1 MKTRRLFTW
10 MLSLLA
16 PLAMMAATHEY
27 VDLGLPSGTLW
38 AKTNLGAS
46 AQEGYGNYYAWGE
59 TTTKTTYSWSNYKY
73 CSGTSSTVQDLGK
86 SICGTSYDAARA
98 LWGSEWRMPSVDQMN
113 ELIDKC
119 TLQLKTVNG
128 VKGLAFKGPNGNSI
142 FFPIPGYKYDST
154 TTGKGSETYYW
165 SGTKDLLN
173 QDKTRAICLYIKIT
187 SSSAKVE
194 TKTAQ
199 RRTGL
204 PIRPVR
210 SSTTPVTPTPTETL
224 QLVDLGLSVKWAN
237 MNVDATASSDKGGY
251 YAWGETATKTK
262 YSWAT
267 YKYCSGTAASC
278 QNIGSD
284 ISKNATYDKAFKDNS
299 SYCLPTAAQW
309 NELITKCTWT
319 AATVNGVKGYNV
331 KGPNNKTIFLP
342 FSGCS
347 YDGKD
352 YGSGSYAYYWSS
364 NNLSSDVSKARAGYV
379 KSGTATTV
387 ANLNRRTGCAI
398 RAVEAKAGST
408 DPTPTETL
416 QLVDLGLSVKWANM
430 NVGATASSD
439 KGGYYAWGETATKT
453 KYSWA
458 TYKYCS
464 GTAASCQ
471 NIGSD
476 ISKNATYDKAFKD
489 NSSYCLPTAAQWNE
503 LITKCTWTA
512 ATVNGVKGYNVK
524 GPNNKT
530 IFLPFSGCSYD
541 GKDYG
546 SGSYAYY
553 WSSNNLSSDV
563 SKARAGYVKSGTAT
577 TVANL
582 NRRTGCAIRAV
593 EAKAG
598 STDPTP
604 TGPTTSATGF
614 VDMGFSSGKLWA
626 TANVGASAPEKY
638 GKYYAWGETET
649 KSTYTWAN
657 YAYYDRYSS
666 GNHEYYYIDAD
677 DIGGSEVD
685 VAGGFEAANG
695 GGAYQIEDQICV
707 DPAYSDTRFNQNSKT
722 YYSRM
727 PSQADFQELISN
739 TTQAA
744 ATVNG
749 VKGVM
754 FTSKKNGNKVF
765 LPYAGSYYDA
775 KKPSDGTVTYYWTST
790 DYTSDSKKAW
800 SVKLASGAA
809 TMTQCQCR
817 TGLPVRAVAYVDDG
831 STPTPTTTEPYAVLS
846 SDKKTLTFYYDNQKS
861 SRSGTKFELNTGT
874 NNPGWLGTPST
885 MENTDKI
892 TKVVFNSSFANARPT
907 SCYHWFFSMS
917 NLATITGLNYLNT
930 SEVTT
935 MSGMFYNCFNLN
947 AIDVSNFDTSKVTD
961 MQYMF
966 SQCVGLTSLNLSNF
980 NTSNVTNMSYMIHN
994 CANLTDLNVRS
1005 FDIRKV
1011 TNMENMFSYCGK
1023 LSRVDLSTLD
1033 FRSGINTS
1041 SMLSYCNELNEID
1054 INVTAKYWNNNAC
1067 YRVPEGCY
1075 LVYPIGLSESELGIT
1090 PYNDY
1095 YLKFKGGVFL
1105 DLLDALPWAVTDFI
1119 DLGLPSKTMW
1129 NLYNVGSMHPE
1140 YHGKH
1145 YAWSE
1150 VDSKSDYTWAN
1161 YSQDVSNLQNYNFGY
1176 WNGNQNFGYGV
1187 NVHNNLSYDNSLYN
1201 AGVPTKADFTELINN
1216 CTMKETTV
1224 SGVKGVLFTS
1234 KKNGKTIFLPYAGSC
1249 YDGKTPADGTASYYW
1264 TSTSSDSQKAYSVSL
1279 KSGKATSTTCQKR
1292 TGLPYRSVAHYVRE
1306 LDPSEYSNSGN
1317 FYIDGISN
1325 TKVQAPADNAIYTLQ
1340 GVKVEGTPQRGIYVK
1355 NGRKI
1360 VVK

>member
-1 MKTRRLFTW
+1 MKRLSFW
-10 MLSLLA
+10 ILALLA
-16 PLAMMAATHEY
+16 PMALMAATHEY
-27 VDLGLPSGTLW
+27 VDLGLTSKTLW

-46 AQEGYGNYYAWGE
+46 SAEGFGNYYAWGE
-59 TTTKTTYSWSNYKY
+59 TTTKSTYSWSNYKY
-73 CSGTSSTVQDLGK
+73 CSGTSATVQDLGRN
-86 SICGTSYDAARA
+86 ICGTSYDAARA
-98 LWGSEWRMPSVDQMN
+98 LWGSDWQMPSMEQMH
-113 ELIDKC
+113 ELVTEC
-119 TLQLKTVNG
+119 TLKLKTVNN
-128 VKGLAFKGPNGNSI
+128 VKGMQFVGPNGNSI

-154 TTGKGSETYYW
+154 TAGKNSETYYW
-165 SGTKDLLN
+165 IGTRDVYN
-173 QDKTRAICLYIKIT
+173 GDKTKAIALYIKIGT
-187 SSSAKVE
+187 GA
-194 TKTAQ
+194 TADGNKTCQ

-204 PIRPVR
+204 PIRAVK
-210 SSTTPVTPTPTETL
+210 SSGGGTDPTPTETM

-237 MNVDATASSDKGGY
+237 MNIDATASSGQGGY
-251 YAWGETATKTK
+251 YAWGETATKSK

-267 YKYCSGTAASC
+267 YTHCSGTAATC
-278 QNIGSD
+278 KNIGSD
-284 ISKNATYDKAFKDNS
+284 ISKNKTYDRAYAYNTG
-299 SYCLPTAAQW
+299 YCLPTAAQW

-319 AATVNGVKGYNV
+319 AATVNSVKGYNV
-331 KGPNNKTIFLP
+331 KGPSGKTIFLP

-347 YDGKD
+347 YDGKN
-352 YGSGSYAYYWSS
+352 YGSGSYGYYWTA
-364 NNLSSDVSKARAGYV
+364 NNVSSDVSKAQAGYV

-387 ANLNRRTGCAI
+387 ANLNRRTGVAI
-398 RAVEAKAGST
+398 RAVEAKSGGT
-408 DPTPTETL
+408 DPTPTTDAF
-416 QLVDLGLSVKWANM
+416 VDLGLPSGKLWASA
-430 NVGATASSD
+430 NVGASSQE
-439 KGGYYAWGETATKT
+439 KYGNYYAWGET
-453 KYSWA
+453 
-458 TYKYCS
+458 
-464 GTAASCQ
+464 Q
-471 NIGSD
+471 
-476 ISKNATYDKAFKD
+476 
-489 NSSYCLPTAAQWNE
+489 
-503 LITKCTWTA
+503 
-512 ATVNGVKGYNVK
+512 
-524 GPNNKT
+524 
-530 IFLPFSGCSYD
+530 
-541 GKDYG
+541 
-546 SGSYAYY
+546 
-553 WSSNNLSSDV
+553 
-563 SKARAGYVKSGTAT
+563 
-577 TVANL
+577 
-582 NRRTGCAIRAV
+582 
-593 EAKAG
+593 
-598 STDPTP
+598 
-604 TGPTTSATGF
+604 
-614 VDMGFSSGKLWA
+614 
-626 TANVGASAPEKY
+626 
-638 GKYYAWGETET
+638 T
-649 KSTYTWAN
+649 KSTYTWDN
-657 YAYYDRYSS
+657 YKYYDTYSS
-666 GNHEYYYIDAD
+666 GLHEYSYIDAD

-685 VAGGFEAANG
+685 VVSGATADNG
-695 GGAYQIEDQICV
+695 GGAWIDTEAICV
-707 DPAYSDTRFNQNSKT
+707 DPAYSDTRFNQNNKT

-727 PSQADFQELISN
+727 PSKADFQELLDN
-739 TTQAA
+739 TTKAA
-744 ATVNG
+744 ATING
-749 VKGVM
+749 VKGVK
-754 FTSKKNGNKVF
+754 FTGKNGKNIF

-800 SVKLASGAA
+800 AVKLASGAA
-809 TMTQCQCR
+809 TMTQCQYR
-817 TGLPVRAVAYVDDG
+817 TGLPIRPVAYIDEDD
-831 STPTPTTTEPYAVLS
+831 TPPAEPYAVLS
-846 SDKKTLTFYYDNQKS
+846 TDKKTLTFYYDDQKS
-861 SRSGTKFELNTGT
+861 SRSGTKYALNTGT

-930 SEVTT
+930 SEVTN
-935 MSGMFYNCFNLN
+935 MSGMFANCFKLKS
-947 AIDVSNFDTSKVTD
+947 IDVSNFDTSKVTD

-1140 YHGKH
+1140 YHGKY

-1150 VDSKSDYTWAN
+1150 IDSKSDYTWAN

-1216 CTMKETTV
+1216 CTMTETTV

-1264 TSTSSDSQKAYSVSL
+1264 TSTSSDSQKAYSVSV

-1306 LDPSEYSNSGN
+1306 LDPYEYSNSGN

>member
-1 MKTRRLFTW
+1 

-98 LWGSEWRMPSVDQMN
+98 LWGSDWRMPSVDQMN
-113 ELIDKC
+113 ELINKC

-237 MNVDATASSDKGGY
+237 MNVGATASSDKGGY
-251 YAWGETATKTK
+251 YAWGETATKSK

-267 YKYCSGTAASC
+267 YKYCSGTASSC

-299 SYCLPTAAQW
+299 SYCLPTVAQW

-331 KGPNNKTIFLP
+331 KGPNSKTIFLP

-347 YDGKD
+347 YDGKN

-364 NNLSSDVSKARAGYV
+364 NNLSSDVSKAKAGYV

-408 DPTPTETL
+408 DPTPTETM
-416 QLVDLGLSVKWANM
+416 QLVDLGLSAKWANM

-439 KGGYYAWGETATKT
+439 KGGYYAWGETATKS

-464 GTAASCQ
+464 GTASSCQ

-489 NSSYCLPTAAQWNE
+489 NSSYCLPTVAQWNE

-524 GPNNKT
+524 GPNSKT

-541 GKDYG
+541 GKNYG

-563 SKARAGYVKSGTAT
+563 SKAKAGYVKSGTAT

-604 TGPTTSATGF
+604 TGPTTSSTGF

-817 TGLPVRAVAYVDDG
+817 TGLPVRAVAYMDDG

-874 NNPGWLGTPST
+874 NYPGWRSYKT
-885 MENTDKI
+885 NI
-892 TKVVFNSSFANARPT
+892 TTVQFDSSFANARPT
-907 SCYHWFFSMS
+907 TCAYWFEGMQ
-917 NLATITGLNYLNT
+917 NLEWFISISSYLNT
-930 SEVTT
+930 SEVTN
-935 MSGMFYNCFNLN
+935 MRGMFYGASKLKSLN
-947 AIDVSNFDTSKVTD
+947 VSDWNTSKVTD
-961 MQYMF
+961 MANMF
-966 SQCVGLTSLNLSNF
+966 ASCTALTSLTQKFDTRNVTDMGFMFYYCFSLENIDLRNF
-980 NTSNVTNMSYMIHN
+980 NIDKVKKMNQM
-994 CANLTDLNVRS
+994 
-1005 FDIRKV
+1005 FDQ
-1011 TNMENMFSYCGK
+1011 CDK
-1023 LSRVDLSTLD
+1023 LSRIDLSTLD
-1033 FRSGINTS
+1033 FRSDINTESMIS
-1041 SMLSYCNELNEID
+1041 SCDHLDEID
-1054 INVTAKYWNNNAC
+1054 INATAKYLNAKAFKYNNNDI
-1067 YRVPEGCY
+1067 Y
-1075 LVYPIGLSESELGIT
+1075 LVYPVGVSDSELGIT
-1090 PYNDY
+1090 YSDDEQTLN
-1095 YLKFKGGVFL
+1095 FKGGKFYNL
-1105 DLLDALPWAVTDFI
+1105 MYDRLWAVTDFI

-1140 YHGKH
+1140 YHGKY

-1150 VDSKSDYTWAN
+1150 KKDKSDYTWSN
-1161 YSQDVSNLQNYNFGY
+1161 YSQSASNFQNYSFGY
-1176 WNGNQNFGYGV
+1176 WNGNPNILHYLDFFEPDEYGLT
-1187 NVHNNLSYDNSLYN
+1187 LSYDYDIYAN
-1201 AGVPTKADFTELINN
+1201 GIPTKADFTELINN

-1234 KKNGKTIFLPYAGSC
+1234 KKNGKTIFLPYSGSC

-1264 TSTSSDSQKAYSVSL
+1264 TSTSSDSQKAYAVSV

-1292 TGLPYRSVAHYVRE
+1292 TGLPYRTVARYKRE
-1306 LDPSEYSNSGN
+1306 LYWYENPELSGANSGN

>member
-1 MKTRRLFTW
+1 MKRLSFW
-10 MLSLLA
+10 ILALLA
-16 PLAMMAATHEY
+16 PMALMAATHEY
-27 VDLGLPSGTLW
+27 VDLGLTSKTLW

-46 AQEGYGNYYAWGE
+46 SAEGFGNYYAWGE
-59 TTTKTTYSWSNYKY
+59 TTTKSTYSWSNYKY
-73 CSGTSSTVQDLGK
+73 CSGTSATVQDLGRN
-86 SICGTSYDAARA
+86 ICGTSYDAARA
-98 LWGSEWRMPSVDQMN
+98 LWGSDWQMPSMEQMH
-113 ELIDKC
+113 ELVTEC
-119 TLQLKTVNG
+119 TLKLKTVNN
-128 VKGLAFKGPNGNSI
+128 VKGMQFVGPNGNSI

-154 TTGKGSETYYW
+154 TAGKNSETYYW
-165 SGTKDLLN
+165 IGTRDVYN
-173 QDKTRAICLYIKIT
+173 GDKTKAIALYIKIGT
-187 SSSAKVE
+187 GA
-194 TKTAQ
+194 TADGNKTCQ

-204 PIRPVR
+204 PIRAVK
-210 SSTTPVTPTPTETL
+210 SSGGGTDPTPTETM

-237 MNVDATASSDKGGY
+237 MNIDATASSGQGGY
-251 YAWGETATKTK
+251 YAWGETATKSK

-267 YKYCSGTAASC
+267 YTHCSGTAATC
-278 QNIGSD
+278 KNIGSD
-284 ISKNATYDKAFKDNS
+284 ISKNKTYDRAYAYNTG
-299 SYCLPTAAQW
+299 YCLPTAAQW

-319 AATVNGVKGYNV
+319 AATVNSVKGYNV
-331 KGPNNKTIFLP
+331 KGPSGKTIFLP

-347 YDGKD
+347 YDGKN
-352 YGSGSYAYYWSS
+352 YGSGSYGYYWTA
-364 NNLSSDVSKARAGYV
+364 NNVSSDVSKAQAGYV

-387 ANLNRRTGCAI
+387 TNLNRRTGVAI
-398 RAVEAKAGST
+398 RAVEAKSGGT
-408 DPTPTETL
+408 DPTPTTDAF
-416 QLVDLGLSVKWANM
+416 VDLGLPSGKLWASA
-430 NVGATASSD
+430 NVGASSQE
-439 KGGYYAWGETATKT
+439 KYGNYYAWGET
-453 KYSWA
+453 
-458 TYKYCS
+458 
-464 GTAASCQ
+464 Q
-471 NIGSD
+471 
-476 ISKNATYDKAFKD
+476 
-489 NSSYCLPTAAQWNE
+489 
-503 LITKCTWTA
+503 
-512 ATVNGVKGYNVK
+512 
-524 GPNNKT
+524 
-530 IFLPFSGCSYD
+530 
-541 GKDYG
+541 
-546 SGSYAYY
+546 
-553 WSSNNLSSDV
+553 
-563 SKARAGYVKSGTAT
+563 
-577 TVANL
+577 
-582 NRRTGCAIRAV
+582 
-593 EAKAG
+593 
-598 STDPTP
+598 
-604 TGPTTSATGF
+604 
-614 VDMGFSSGKLWA
+614 
-626 TANVGASAPEKY
+626 
-638 GKYYAWGETET
+638 T
-649 KSTYTWAN
+649 KSTYTWDN
-657 YAYYDRYSS
+657 YKYYDTYSS
-666 GNHEYYYIDAD
+666 GLHEYSYIDAD

-685 VAGGFEAANG
+685 VVSGATADNG
-695 GGAYQIEDQICV
+695 GGAWIDTEAICV
-707 DPAYSDTRFNQNSKT
+707 DPAYSDTRFNQNNKT

-727 PSQADFQELISN
+727 PSKADFQELLDN
-739 TTQAA
+739 TTKAA
-744 ATVNG
+744 ATING
-749 VKGVM
+749 VKGVK
-754 FTSKKNGNKVF
+754 FTGKNGKNIF

-800 SVKLASGAA
+800 AVKLASGAA
-809 TMTQCQCR
+809 TMTQCQYR
-817 TGLPVRAVAYVDDG
+817 TGLPIRPVAYIDEDD
-831 STPTPTTTEPYAVLS
+831 TPPAEPYAVLS
-846 SDKKTLTFYYDNQKS
+846 TDKKTLTFYYDDQKS
-861 SRSGTKFELNTGT
+861 SRSGTKYALNTGT

-930 SEVTT
+930 SEVTN
-935 MSGMFYNCFNLN
+935 MSGMFANCFKLKS
-947 AIDVSNFDTSKVTD
+947 IDVSNFDTSKVTD

-1140 YHGKH
+1140 YHGKY

-1150 VDSKSDYTWAN
+1150 IDSKSDYTWAN

-1216 CTMKETTV
+1216 CTMTETTV

-1264 TSTSSDSQKAYSVSL
+1264 TSTSSDSQKAYSVSV

-1306 LDPSEYSNSGN
+1306 LDPYEYSNSGN

>member
-1 MKTRRLFTW
+1 MKRLSFW
-10 MLSLLA
+10 ILALLA
-16 PLAMMAATHEY
+16 PMALMAATHEY
-27 VDLGLPSGTLW
+27 VDLGLTSKTLW

-46 AQEGYGNYYAWGE
+46 SAEGFGNYYAWGE
-59 TTTKTTYSWSNYKY
+59 TTTKSTYSWSNYKY
-73 CSGTSSTVQDLGK
+73 CSGTSATVQDLGRN
-86 SICGTSYDAARA
+86 ICGTSYDAARA
-98 LWGSEWRMPSVDQMN
+98 LWGSDWQMPSMEQMH
-113 ELIDKC
+113 ELVTEC
-119 TLQLKTVNG
+119 TLKLKTVNN
-128 VKGLAFKGPNGNSI
+128 VKGMQFVGPNGNSI

-154 TTGKGSETYYW
+154 TAGKNSETYYW
-165 SGTKDLLN
+165 IGTRDVYN
-173 QDKTRAICLYIKIT
+173 GDKTKAIALYIKIGT
-187 SSSAKVE
+187 GA
-194 TKTAQ
+194 TADGNKTCQ

-204 PIRPVR
+204 PIRAVK
-210 SSTTPVTPTPTETL
+210 SSGGGTDPTPTETM

-237 MNVDATASSDKGGY
+237 MNIDATASSGQGGY
-251 YAWGETATKTK
+251 YAWGETATKSK

-267 YKYCSGTAASC
+267 YTHCSGTAATC
-278 QNIGSD
+278 KNIGSD
-284 ISKNATYDKAFKDNS
+284 ISKNKTYDRAYAYNTG
-299 SYCLPTAAQW
+299 YCLPTAAQW

-319 AATVNGVKGYNV
+319 AATVNSVKGYNV
-331 KGPNNKTIFLP
+331 KGPSGKTIFLP

-347 YDGKD
+347 YDGKN
-352 YGSGSYAYYWSS
+352 YGSGSYGYYWTA
-364 NNLSSDVSKARAGYV
+364 NNVSSDVSKAQAGYV

-387 ANLNRRTGCAI
+387 TNLNRRTGVAI
-398 RAVEAKAGST
+398 RAVEAKSGGT
-408 DPTPTETL
+408 DPTPTETM

-430 NVGATASSD
+430 NIDATASSGQ
-439 KGGYYAWGETATKT
+439 GGYYAWGETATKS

-458 TYKYCS
+458 TYTHCS
-464 GTAASCQ
+464 GTAATCK

-476 ISKNATYDKAFKD
+476 ISKNKTYDRAYAY
-489 NSSYCLPTAAQWNE
+489 NTGYCLPTAAQWNE

-512 ATVNGVKGYNVK
+512 ATVNSVKGYNVK
-524 GPNNKT
+524 GPSGKT

-541 GKDYG
+541 GKNYG
-546 SGSYAYY
+546 SGSYGYY
-553 WSSNNLSSDV
+553 WTANNVSSDV
-563 SKARAGYVKSGTAT
+563 SKAQAGYVKSGTAT

-582 NRRTGCAIRAV
+582 NRRTGVAIRAV
-593 EAKAG
+593 EAKSG
-598 STDPTP
+598 GTDPTP
-604 TGPTTSATGF
+604 TTDAF
-614 VDMGFSSGKLWA
+614 VDLGLPSGKLWA
-626 TANVGASAPEKY
+626 SANVGASSQEKY
-638 GKYYAWGETET
+638 GNYYAWGETQT
-649 KSTYTWAN
+649 KSTYTWDN
-657 YAYYDRYSS
+657 YKYYDTYSS
-666 GNHEYYYIDAD
+666 GLHEYSYIDAD

-685 VAGGFEAANG
+685 VVSGATADNG
-695 GGAYQIEDQICV
+695 GGAWIDTEAICV
-707 DPAYSDTRFNQNSKT
+707 DPAYSDTRFNQNNKT

-727 PSQADFQELISN
+727 PSKADFQELLDN
-739 TTQAA
+739 TTKAA
-744 ATVNG
+744 ATING
-749 VKGVM
+749 VKGVK
-754 FTSKKNGNKVF
+754 FTGKNGKNIF

-800 SVKLASGAA
+800 AVKLASGAA
-809 TMTQCQCR
+809 TMTQCQYR
-817 TGLPVRAVAYVDDG
+817 TGLPIRPVAYIDEDD
-831 STPTPTTTEPYAVLS
+831 TPPAEPYAVLS
-846 SDKKTLTFYYDNQKS
+846 TDKKTLTFYYDDQKS
-861 SRSGTKFELNTGT
+861 SRSGTKYALNTGT

-930 SEVTT
+930 SEVTN
-935 MSGMFYNCFNLN
+935 MSGMFANCFKLKS
-947 AIDVSNFDTSKVTD
+947 IDVSNFDTSKVTD

-1140 YHGKH
+1140 YHGKY

-1150 VDSKSDYTWAN
+1150 IDSKSDYTWAN

-1216 CTMKETTV
+1216 CTMTETTV

-1264 TSTSSDSQKAYSVSL
+1264 TSTSSDSQKAYSVSV

-1306 LDPSEYSNSGN
+1306 LDPYEYSNSGN